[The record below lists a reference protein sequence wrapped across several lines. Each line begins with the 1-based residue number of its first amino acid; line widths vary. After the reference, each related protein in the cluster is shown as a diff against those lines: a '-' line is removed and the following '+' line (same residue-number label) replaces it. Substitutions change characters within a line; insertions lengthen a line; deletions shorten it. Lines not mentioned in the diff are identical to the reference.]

1 MKRSMRIMVALT
13 VAMMTVFAATGA
25 FAVTSFRLS
34 NQLPPKHYISKAA
47 EVFADKVA
55 EYSDGEMEVKVFHSA
70 QLFKDTEIVEAL
82 QEGIVEMGLVP
93 INKWSGMIP
102 AASVFS
108 MPFVFQDHA
117 ALVDFINGGAD
128 ELFDAEFRKYDTKIV
143 FWVDYG
149 FVQFFNSKRSLKKP
163 ADFDGLKI
171 RTFSTAT
178 ADTVKALGGTP
189 AVMSSSE
196 MYMALQ
202 RGTVDGATTGSG
214 AAVSRKLYEV
224 QKYMTACNYSAAQFF
239 VQANLQ
245 WWDGLSDEQKDILI
259 RAGVDAENWVR
270 NEIGTSEAN
279 ARKVLAEEGMQIDE
293 LTAEERKAFVEATA
307 PVREGFAENS
317 GELGNKLLELLE

>member
-1 MKRSMRIMVALT
+1 MKRTMRLMTALMVAL
-13 VAMMTVFAATGA
+13 VMVFAATGA
-25 FAVTSFRLS
+25 FATTTIRLS
-34 NQLPPKHYISKAA
+34 NQLPPKHYISKTA
-47 EVFADKVA
+47 EVFAEKVA
-55 EYSDGEMEVKVFHSA
+55 EYSGGEMEVKVFHSA

-93 INKWSGMIP
+93 INKWSGMVP
-102 AASVFS
+102 ATSIFS
-108 MPFVFQDHA
+108 MPFVFADHA

-128 ELFDAEFRKYDTKIV
+128 KLFDAEFKKFDTKIV

-149 FVQFFNSKRSLKKP
+149 FVQFFNSKRPLKTP

-202 RGTVDGATTGSG
+202 RGTVDGATTGSA
-214 AAVSRKLYEV
+214 AAVSRKLFEV

-239 VQANLQ
+239 VQSNLE
-245 WWDGLSDEQKDILI
+245 WWEGLSDEQKDILT
-259 RAGVDAENWVR
+259 RAGKDAENWVR
-270 NEIGTSEAN
+270 SEIGTSEAN
-279 ARKVLAEEGMQIDE
+279 ARKTLTEQGMEIYELNPAERQ
-293 LTAEERKAFVEATA
+293 AFVEATA
-307 PVREGFAENS
+307 PVRDGFTKQT
-317 GELGNKLLELLE
+317 GELGEKLMELLK